1 MTQTTEAKSATRN
14 GVTLRY
20 IEAGAGDPPIVF
32 VHGWTCSRD
41 FWPGQISNFAKKHR
55 VVALD
60 LRGHGES
67 DKPDEDYT
75 IDAFAD
81 DVAWLIGQL
90 GLQKPVV
97 IGHSMGGVIAM
108 KLARKHPD
116 VTSAVV
122 LVDSPILPL
131 PEAMKPLLEQL
142 MAGLQS
148 PQWETIAQGFGS
160 QTFFD
165 ANTPPALVE
174 EIRRQMGAPQ
184 RVTYTA
190 LSSTLAPE
198 NQAAGPIPVPSL
210 FIRAQTAY
218 ATEDQLRA
226 HIPGMGV
233 ITVPAA
239 HFLQMEQPDATN
251 NTISDFLDKLE

>member
-1 MTQTTEAKSATRN
+1 MTQTTAAKSATRD

-20 IEAGAGDPPIVF
+20 IEAGTGDPPLVF

-41 FWPGQISNFAKKHR
+41 FWPGQLGHFAKKHQ

-67 DKPDEDYT
+67 DKPDEDYS
-75 IDAFAD
+75 IDGFAD
-81 DVAWLIGQL
+81 DVAWLIGEL
-90 GLQKPVV
+90 GLDKPIV
-97 IGHSMGGVIAM
+97 IGHSMGGSIALN
-108 KLARKHPD
+108 LARRYPEL
-116 VTSAVV
+116 TSAIVM
-122 LVDSPILPL
+122 VDSPIHPL
-131 PEAMKPLLEQL
+131 PEAMAPIVEQL

-148 PQWETIAQGFGS
+148 PQWETVAQGFGS

-165 ANTPPALVE
+165 ANTPPALAE
-174 EIRRQMGAPQ
+174 EIRSQMGAPQ

-190 LSSTLAPE
+190 LRDILTDR

-218 ATEDQLRA
+218 ASENDLRK

-233 ITVPAA
+233 VTVPSA
-239 HFLQMEQPDATN
+239 HFIQMEQPAATN
-251 NTISDFLDKLE
+251 NIIADFLDKLE